1 MSDAKTDNAE
11 KPEAKA
17 KIAKAAGYGQCQSAC
32 STQPHHGKLYWK
44 FQSGWCHRN
53 RQRLTGTTD
62 FLFSP
67 RAYWRIIELEYYRD
81 PFSNTEITNRVDF
94 LADYSFRI
102 LNERSGEYTHHALA
116 KISTDITSNLDVDIS
131 FIWDR
136 ILNPQATDDGT
147 VEVQQ

>member
-1 MSDAKTDNAE
+1 MANVNRR
-11 KPEAKA
+11 
-17 KIAKAAGYGQCQSAC
+17 AARSRTMASYIGNFSQVGA
-32 STQPHHGKLYWK
+32 TETA
-44 FQSGWCHRN
+44 N
-53 RQRLTGTTD
+53 NQRLTGTTD
-62 FLFSP
+62 FLFSI